1 MGVLSRII
9 PKGKQARREALAFY
23 FFISPWIIGMLCF
36 TLGPV
41 VASLFLSFTKYS
53 PGVGYKLPVWLG
65 LENYR
70 ALLHDK
76 VFWKSLQVTA
86 YYTVLSVPVGI
97 IASLSLAV
105 LLNQDVP
112 ALSIFRTIYYLP
124 SVITGVAV
132 AFLWQWILNPQ
143 FGIVNYIIGLLVGP
157 SGIIPLGIQGP
168 KWFFSEEWA
177 VPGLVLMSLWGLGGP
192 MLIYLASLQG
202 VPTPLYDAATID
214 GANAWQRFRHVTI
227 PMISP
232 VILFTFIT
240 GMIGSFQVF
249 TQAYVISGGRGGPNY
264 ATMFY
269 VLNIFMNAFRFY
281 RMGYASALAWI
292 LFWIIL
298 ALTLLSL
305 RVSRTMV
312 YYEAPGGRERR

>member
-1 MGVLSRII
+1 MGLLSRVI
-9 PKGKQARREALAFY
+9 PQGKQARREALAFY
-23 FFISPWIIGMLCF
+23 FFISPWIIGTLFF
-36 TLGPV
+36 TIGPV
-41 VASLFLSFTKYS
+41 IASLYLSFTKYS
-53 PGVGYKLPVWLG
+53 PGIGFKLPIWRG
-65 LENYR
+65 LANYET
-70 ALLHDK
+70 LIHDRI
-76 VFWKSLQVTA
+76 VWKSLQVTG
-86 YYTVLSVPVGI
+86 YYTVLAVPVGI
-97 IASLSLAV
+97 LASLGLAV

-124 SVITGVAV
+124 SVVTGVAV

-143 FGIVNYIIGLLVGP
+143 FGIINYVISLLVGP
-157 SGIIPLGIQGP
+157 NGLIPLGIQGP
-168 KWFFSEEWA
+168 KWFFSEQWA
-177 VPGLVLMSLWGLGGP
+177 VPGLVVMSLWGLGGP

-214 GANAWQRFRHVTI
+214 GANAWQRFRNVTL

-249 TQAYVISGGRGGPNY
+249 TSAYVISGGDGGPNY

-312 YYEAPGGRERR
+312 YYESPEKRK